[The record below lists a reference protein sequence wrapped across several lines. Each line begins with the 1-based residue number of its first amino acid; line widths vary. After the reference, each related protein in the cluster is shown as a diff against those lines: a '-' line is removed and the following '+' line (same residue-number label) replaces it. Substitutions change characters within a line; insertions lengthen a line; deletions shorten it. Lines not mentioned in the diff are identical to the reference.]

1 MIPEYSIETTMV
13 LFVGLLALV
22 WGVVWALFLQL
33 TRLGQFLTMRRT
45 WLTVVIGVGADL
57 VILALVV
64 PLVLWLVV
72 MMVVAL
78 SSVGIIA
85 RSLYNEFHETEEL
98 LNDLKDPRAE

>member
-22 WGVVWALFLQL
+22 WGVVWALFVQL

-85 RSLYNEFHETEEL
+85 RGLYNEFHETEEL